1 MNIFKSYLFFHLP
14 KKRAKTNS
22 KISAPAPAKNLPLRP
37 ASQHWLCGD
46 VMASVG
52 EPLHYYGGDV
62 KAGVVKSLYYYGGVV
77 MVSVGRGVNPLLW
90 GMWWPVLGSHFISI
104 GGATSLV

>member
-14 KKRAKTNS
+14 KKRAKTNP

-52 EPLHYYGGDV
+52 EPLHEYRGDV
-62 KAGVVKSLYYYGGVV
+62 VA
-77 MVSVGRGVNPLLW
+77 SVGEPL
-90 GMWWPVLGSHFISI
+90 H
-104 GGATSLV
+104 